1 MTHLRLLILL
11 LPLAASAQTQEP
23 PKDPGLTVD
32 QLLERLKLPDK
43 APKTSA
49 MRALGQRK
57 AKAAVAPISACLA
70 DPDAQVRVAA
80 LEALGDIGSAEAV
93 PSVLACLGDPSA
105 SVAIAAVR
113 AAARFPA
120 KEVVP
125 ALVGVLDHPQ
135 VGIRTNA
142 FDSLRALT
150 RLDFGYDPE
159 ASPDKRAAAIG
170 LWRAWWAKCGGQT
183 LAEWWRGQ
191 LASALPSHRSAC
203 ARALGESGSAEAV
216 GDLLALLDDGETPVR
231 FEASRALV
239 AITGFDLGLD
249 AYAPPQ
255 ERQIEVDRWK
265 KWWRD
270 HEGKPRREW
279 LDAGLKDP
287 QARNRLAAI
296 RGLAGIATPDVVP
309 GLIATLEDR
318 EEGVREGANAALVEV
333 TGRDEGFDATK
344 PETERLVGVARW
356 EAWWKANAQ
365 RRPIDWWEATLLSDD
380 PPANKARAA
389 KRLGESRDPEAIRYL
404 VQGLEDDAPGVRA
417 AAVDGLQRLTGERL
431 GFDADAP
438 AEERAA
444 AIRRWEKWREEHHD
458 AIQEPK

>member
-1 MTHLRLLILL
+1 MTLLRVLVLAL
-11 LPLAASAQTQEP
+11 LPLAACAQTQEP
-23 PKDPGLTVD
+23 PKDPGLTID

-43 APKTSA
+43 APKASA

-70 DPDAQVRVAA
+70 DPDEQIRVAA
-80 LEALGDIGSAEAV
+80 LEALGDIGAVEAV
-93 PSVLACLGDPSA
+93 PSVLGCLGDPKA

-135 VGIRTNA
+135 TGVRSNA
-142 FDSLRALT
+142 FEALHALT

-159 ASPDKRAAAIG
+159 ASAEKRAAAIG

-183 LAEWWRGQ
+183 SAEWWRGQ
-191 LASALPSHRSAC
+191 LASPLPSHRSAC
-203 ARALGESGSAEAV
+203 ARAVGEAGSAEAV
-216 GDLLALLDDGETPVR
+216 ADLLVLLDDAETPVR

-239 AITGFDLGLD
+239 AVTGFDLGFD
-249 AYAPPQ
+249 AYGPPQ
-255 ERQIEVDRWK
+255 ERQIGVDRWK
-265 KWWRD
+265 RWWRD

-318 EEGVREGANAALVEV
+318 EEGVRDGANVALLEV

-344 PETERLVGVARW
+344 AETERLVAVARW
-356 EAWWKANAQ
+356 E
-365 RRPIDWWEATLLSDD
+365 T
-380 PPANKARAA
+380 
-389 KRLGESRDPEAIRYL
+389 
-404 VQGLEDDAPGVRA
+404 
-417 AAVDGLQRLTGERL
+417 
-431 GFDADAP
+431 
-438 AEERAA
+438 
-444 AIRRWEKWREEHHD
+444 
-458 AIQEPK
+458 